1 MRKKKRNSIGMTPEA
16 IDWQLVRQRVNA
28 VSDVINRGLTP
39 EEEKAVL
46 KARAGA
52 LALEPGREDASAG
65 RLEILEFLLAY
76 ETYGI
81 ELCWVRETVHL
92 KELTPVPGTPPFVLG
107 LVNVRGRIVSVI
119 DIKKFF
125 DLPEKG
131 LTDLNK
137 VIIIQDGGMEFG
149 ILADAVS
156 GFRSIGQEELRPSL
170 PTLTGIREEYLK
182 GVAGDRTVVLDGKK
196 LLGDSG
202 MIICDTTED

>member
-1 MRKKKRNSIGMTPEA
+1 MGTKPQA
-16 IDWQLVRQRVNA
+16 IDWQTVRRRIDA
-28 VSDVINRGLTP
+28 VTDAINRGLSP
-39 EEEKAVL
+39 EEEKSVL

-52 LALEPGREDASAG
+52 LAREPGREDASAG

-92 KELTPVPGTPPFVLG
+92 KELTTVPGTPPFILG

-125 DLPEKG
+125 DLPGKG

-137 VIIIQDGGMEFG
+137 VIIVQDGGMEFG
-149 ILADAVS
+149 ILADSIS

-182 GVAGDRTVVLDGKK
+182 GVTGDRMVVLDGQK
-196 LLGDSG
+196 LLGDAK
-202 MIICDTTED
+202 MIICDKTED